1 MLIYDKHVPLR
12 LIICNQKQTITFK
25 AIFNML
31 RLPIRSCFYLYV
43 TCQVTRPLPPGAQC
57 SVDTWSSED
66 RNNPGNSGNAKAEYN
81 VLLTAQLFPTKKGKG
96 GENYRPQNIFRCRV
110 GREERSLSKLR
121 KRCNLH
127 TFTIFF
133 LLLFH
138 FV

>member
-1 MLIYDKHVPLR
+1 MLVYDKHIPLR
-12 LIICNQKQTITFK
+12 LIICNKIQTITFQ

-31 RLPIRSCFYLYV
+31 RLPMRSCFHLFV

-57 SVDTWSSED
+57 SVDTWRSED

-110 GREERSLSKLR
+110 GWEERRLSRDPVGGKFR
-121 KRCNLH
+121 QV
-127 TFTIFF
+127 TWP
-133 LLLFH
+133 
-138 FV
+138 